1 MTMSFLHWFKWKT
14 HQPAPPHQ
22 AQEKLSGMV
31 NTSLAANIAELST
44 LFSLAPDLVIRHL
57 TIQSTGHEAAL
68 VYLNG
73 LNDKNS
79 INNNVLRPL
88 QNGTTNGSSD
98 SSSSVTIGY
107 IMKLKRWE
115 DVELAIFQ
123 GYSVLF
129 TEGQSEVQTFDTQGW
144 PQRSIE
150 DPQIESSLKGAHQGF
165 VETGTQNIA
174 MIRRYIPNRELKMRE
189 LTVGRRGKTKVS
201 ILYLADVAHP
211 DVLKELEDRIGR
223 LDVDA
228 ILNTGE
234 LEGFIEDNPYSPF
247 PQFLSTERPDA
258 AASQILQ
265 GRFAV
270 VVDRSPS
277 VLIGPA
283 TFTSFFQSLDDYST
297 RWLIATFIR
306 LLRFVGFIVAAF
318 LPALYIAA
326 ISFNYEVIP
335 IKLILSIGESRE
347 RVPFP
352 PIVEALLMEITLE
365 MLREAGIR
373 LPTPIGQTV
382 GIVGGIVIGQAAVQA
397 GIVSNVMVIVVAA
410 TAIASFII
418 PNYDM
423 ASAIR
428 LIRFPMMIIAS
439 MFGIVGIV
447 IGLMTLIAHLISL
460 ESLGTPYGSPVA
472 PMRFADWKD
481 TFVRLPIWKMN
492 KRPVSARPLQDKRQG
507 SNHPRGDGK

>member
-1 MTMSFLHWFKWKT
+1 MSFLHWLKWKSPQNPSAHPT
-14 HQPAPPHQ
+14 Y
-22 AQEKLSGMV
+22 EKLTGTISP
-31 NTSLAANIAELST
+31 SLAANIAELSA

-57 TIQSTGHEAAL
+57 VIQSTGDEAAL
-68 VYLNG
+68 VYMNG
-73 LNDKNS
+73 LSDKNS
-79 INNNVLRPL
+79 INNNVIRSL
-88 QNGTTNGSSD
+88 QTGTSGGSPGSAPA
-98 SSSSVTIGY
+98 VTIGY
-107 IMKLKRWE
+107 IMKLTRWE
-115 DVELAIFQ
+115 DIEQALFQ
-123 GYSVLF
+123 GYSILF
-129 TEGQSEVQTFDTQGW
+129 TEGLTEVQTFDTQGW

-150 DPQIESSLKGAHQGF
+150 DPQIEASLKGAHQGF

-174 MIRRYIPNRELKMRE
+174 MIRRYIPNRELKIRE
-189 LTVGRRGKTKVS
+189 ITVGRRGRTTVS

-211 DVLKELEDRIGR
+211 EVLKELEDRIRR

-277 VLIGPA
+277 VLIGPT

-297 RWLIATFIR
+297 RWLLATFIR
-306 LLRFVGFIVAAF
+306 LLRFVGFLVAAF

-373 LPTPIGQTV
+373 LPSPIGQTV

-460 ESLGTPYGSPVA
+460 ESLGTPYGSPLA

-481 TFVRLPIWKMN
+481 TFIRVPLWKMT
-492 KRPVSARPLQDKRQG
+492 KRPVSARPVQDKRLG
-507 SNHPRGDGK
+507 PNHPRGDGK